1 MACRD
6 CAQFEI
12 WKGEGY
18 CNYFR
23 RNTEGSDTCSH
34 DTSGGGGCYITTIV
48 CHTLGYADDCPLMQ
62 TLRRFRS
69 QVLEI
74 KPEYAGI
81 LTQYD
86 TVGPMLS
93 RCIQE
98 DRERLALARR
108 VYQNYLM
115 PITQD
120 IGSHRELEAVACY
133 RQMVQELSRRYGIP
147 TAG

>member
-6 CAQFEI
+6 CAEFEI

-23 RNTEGSDTCSH
+23 KNMEGSDTCSH

-62 TLRRFRS
+62 TLRRFRADTL
-69 QVLEI
+69 QR
-74 KPEYAGI
+74 KPEYADI

-86 TVGPMLS
+86 RVGPLLS
-93 RCIQE
+93 RRIQQ
-98 DRERLALARR
+98 DTERLALAHET
-108 VYQNYLM
+108 YDQYLK
-115 PITQD
+115 PIAAMIDGRQ
-120 IGSHRELEAVACY
+120 EQQAVDRY
-133 RQMVQELSRRYGIP
+133 RKMVGELSRRYGVSM
-147 TAG
+147 AG